1 MSDDRSQIGE
11 SDRGSL
17 GANHEARYLTEQY
30 ATSSDRSGGWNN
42 VLALVAVA
50 IMAFVVIGIL
60 LMTGVFNPNDPIR
73 PLNTE
78 LKQESSQGRT

>member
-1 MSDDRSQIGE
+1 MSDDRSQTGD
-11 SDRGSL
+11 SHRGRL
-17 GANHEARYLTEQY
+17 DPDYEVRYLTEQY
-30 ATSSDRSGGWNN
+30 ATSSDRSRGWNG
-42 VLALVAVA
+42 VLALVALA

-60 LMTGVFNPNDPIR
+60 LMTGVFNPNDPTR